1 MHVDKAELMSV
12 KGSWKRKDQTTRE
25 ERALRDLYAHGGM
38 TFAEFEIRYK
48 KLKADGKITR
58 SGRVVK

>member
-1 MHVDKAELMSV
+1 MSV